1 MLKKLNWQAYTG
13 EERNKVIEDVKQ
25 TILNNDGCIVNFN
38 MFSDLEISLSIEIEE
53 NRIVDLHRSFSEILK
68 ISDCDLT
75 KINLD
80 SKKEW
85 LIFMSISFS
94 VGKGK
99 LSIEKPAIPG

>member
-13 EERNKVIEDVKQ
+13 EHRNKVIEDVKES
-25 TILNNDGCIVNFN
+25 ILKNDGCIVNFN

-53 NRIVDLHRSFSEILK
+53 NRIADLYTSFSKSLNISECNLK
-68 ISDCDLT
+68 
-75 KINLD
+75 KINLN

-85 LIFMSISFS
+85 MIFMSISFS

-99 LSIEKPAIPG
+99 LSIEKPAISG

>member
-13 EERNKVIEDVKQ
+13 GQRNNVIEDVKES
-25 TILNNDGCIVNFN
+25 ILKNDGCIVNFN

-53 NRIVDLHRSFSEILK
+53 KRITDLYTSFSNILN
-68 ISDCDLT
+68 ISDCDIKKL
-75 KINLD
+75 KSN

-99 LSIEKPAIPG
+99 LSIEKPSIPG